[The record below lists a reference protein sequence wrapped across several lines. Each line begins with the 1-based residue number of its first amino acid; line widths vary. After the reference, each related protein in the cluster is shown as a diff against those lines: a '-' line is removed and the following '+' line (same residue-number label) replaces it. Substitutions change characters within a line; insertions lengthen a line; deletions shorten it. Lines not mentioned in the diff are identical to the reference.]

1 MAMWQVRNA
10 AFVALIA
17 AGLGTASAEE
27 SILDRC
33 WAPQALAATTKELE
47 SVRNHAKLN
56 LAALN
61 QEPLPVWFE
70 QEALRNAARNLWVC
84 ASSFNVRALRF
95 YSRHGFAPT
104 ATLPG
109 LVAEGFDEIL
119 LRKFPLR

>member
-1 MAMWQVRNA
+1 MWQVRNA

-61 QEPLPVWFE
+61 QEPLPQALPIAPE
-70 QEALRNAARNLWVC
+70 QRGSIRSVIWNCWRYYRR
-84 ASSFNVRALRF
+84 SRA
-95 YSRHGFAPT
+95 GAP
-104 ATLPG
+104 G
-109 LVAEGFDEIL
+109 
-119 LRKFPLR
+119 RKFL